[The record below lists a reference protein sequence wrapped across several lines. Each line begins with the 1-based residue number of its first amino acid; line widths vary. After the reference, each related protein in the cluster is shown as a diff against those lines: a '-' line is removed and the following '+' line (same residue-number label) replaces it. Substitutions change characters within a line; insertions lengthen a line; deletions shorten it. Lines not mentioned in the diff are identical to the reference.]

1 MMMSDIYWIF
11 HGFIK
16 CHLLKKRSFILWMCH
31 HHPELRLQCNLSK
44 LLNSRA
50 GTADTGIDYFRKL
63 AWLPKAP
70 LCKVWNLIVKKPFF
84 CWGELFERGN
94 ESYEQTIL
102 LRGGISL
109 AGKNSAIYER
119 SLLCIFEKVVN
130 GKIIKIFRV
139 KNKKTCW
146 LVTSWKFYPI
156 FGMMRGLLR
165 KKGKVPISNFALFY
179 RIKYM
184 LHA

>member
-1 MMMSDIYWIF
+1 MQKNASQMLFWNRKMPIYDMMMSDIYWIF

-70 LCKVWNLIVKKPFF
+70 LCKVWNLTIKKL
-84 CWGELFERGN
+84 CWGELFQKGN

-119 SLLCIFEKVVN
+119 SFWKSSKRKNYQKISCEK
-130 GKIIKIFRV
+130 
-139 KNKKTCW
+139 
-146 LVTSWKFYPI
+146 
-156 FGMMRGLLR
+156 
-165 KKGKVPISNFALFY
+165 
-179 RIKYM
+179 
-184 LHA
+184 

>member
-1 MMMSDIYWIF
+1 MPPSED
-11 HGFIK
+11 
-16 CHLLKKRSFILWMCH
+16 FILWMCH

-63 AWLPKAP
+63 ACLPKAP
-70 LCKVWNLIVKKPFF
+70 LCKVWNLTIKKL
-84 CWGELFERGN
+84 CWGELSQKG
-94 ESYEQTIL
+94 QWIL
-102 LRGGISL
+102 WTDNPFAWWNFTCRQKLFNL
-109 AGKNSAIYER
+109 W
-119 SLLCIFEKVVN
+119 EKFVLHFWKIVK
-130 GKIIKIFRV
+130 GKIIKLLRV

-165 KKGKVPISNFALFY
+165 KKGKVPISNFTLFY